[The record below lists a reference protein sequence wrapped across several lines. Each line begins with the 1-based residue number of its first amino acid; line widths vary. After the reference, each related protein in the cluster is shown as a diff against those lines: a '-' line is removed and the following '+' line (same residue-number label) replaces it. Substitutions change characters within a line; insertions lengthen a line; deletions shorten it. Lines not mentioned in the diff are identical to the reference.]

1 MSITRAVLR
10 EGVRMAEESA
20 AARLHRRAAE
30 ISAQQQP
37 RQPLADG
44 ADTGAVAAAG
54 RIMSEPRTA
63 VAVRESGTVARQ
75 LPDIDGA
82 ALFDQVRAYLGRFA
96 RFPTQG
102 ALDAAVLWA
111 AHAHARDSEGTLIW
125 PATPRLMLLS
135 RERGSGKTT
144 VLELLA
150 RLVPVCHG
158 IDVEPSMAG
167 VTYSL
172 GREKAVVAIDESD
185 LLFGAGKRKSDLRAI
200 LNAGYSRHGTV
211 LRMRGS
217 KGERVP
223 VFGAVML
230 AGLDHVEQATGGQ
243 LDTLLSRSVI
253 IRMTAPPEGD
263 EIPDVNDPIQNA
275 EATAERGRKLLAV
288 WSLVNRDRLAA
299 AQPEMPEGVRLRA
312 AQIWRALLSVAEVA
326 GGDWPARAAAACAEL
341 TMARE
346 ATPADQADQL
356 LDELAALTE
365 GWEE

>member
-1 MSITRAVLR
+1 M
-10 EGVRMAEESA
+10 
-20 AARLHRRAAE
+20 
-30 ISAQQQP
+30 
-37 RQPLADG
+37 
-44 ADTGAVAAAG
+44 
-54 RIMSEPRTA
+54 
-63 VAVRESGTVARQ
+63 AVREPGTVAGQ
-75 LPDIDGA
+75 LPDINGA
-82 ALFDQVRAYLGRFA
+82 ELLDRVRAYVGRFA

-102 ALDAAVLWA
+102 AMDAAVLWA
-111 AHAHARDSEGTLIW
+111 AHCHARDSDGVMIW
-125 PATPRLMLLS
+125 AATPRLMLLS

-158 IDVEPSMAG
+158 IDVEPTMAG

-185 LLFGAGKRKSDLRAI
+185 ILFGAGKRKADLRAVI
-200 LNAGYSRHGTV
+200 NAGYTRHGTV

-217 KGERVP
+217 TGERVP
-223 VFGAVML
+223 VFGAMML
-230 AGLDHVEQATGGQ
+230 AGLDVVEQATGGV

-253 IRMTAPPEGD
+253 IRMAAPPEGEEPAD
-263 EIPDVNDPIQNA
+263 MSDPAQHA
-275 EATAERGRKLLAV
+275 EQIAERGRKLLTV
-288 WSLVNRDRLAA
+288 WSLVNRGKLAA
-299 AQPEMPEGVRLRA
+299 AQPELPDGVRLRA
-312 AQIWRALLSVAEVA
+312 AQIWRPLLAVAEVA

-356 LDELAALTE
+356 LDELAAMTE